1 MVYYGISDVG
11 LVRSNNEDC
20 FGIYEIA
27 DAVLAVVCDG
37 MGGENCGEVA
47 SALTL
52 ETFASTA
59 KRMCKPK
66 IDQGRLALTERDAY
80 VILYNAAAKAND
92 TLITYQAEHPECEG
106 MGTTLVC
113 ALVMNDGKTISW
125 LNVGDSRLYTVDG
138 NDILQVSKDHSY
150 VQHLVDTGEIT
161 SKEAR
166 THKDRN
172 LITRAVGIRA
182 EVEPDIDT
190 FPLSSTEVADTHIL
204 LCSDGLSGAVT
215 EEECYAIVRDGDRS
229 VKEKAEAL
237 VELAKK
243 NDGTDNI
250 TVILLDLQSEG
261 K

>member
-1 MVYYGISDVG
+1 MVYYGTSDIG
-11 LVRSNNEDC
+11 LVRDNNEDC
-20 FGIYEIA
+20 FGIYEIG

-52 ETFASTA
+52 KTFAETVT
-59 KRMCKPK
+59 RMCKPK
-66 IDQGRLALTERDAY
+66 VDHGHLYLSERDAY

-92 TLITYQAEHPECEG
+92 TLITYQAEHPESDG
-106 MGTTLVC
+106 MGTTLVA
-113 ALVMNDGKTISW
+113 ALIMDGGKTISW

-150 VQHLVDTGEIT
+150 VQYLVDTGEIT
-161 SKEAR
+161 SEEAR
-166 THKDRN
+166 NSKERN

-190 FPLSSTEVADTHIL
+190 FPLSDTEVADTHIL
-204 LCSDGLSGAVT
+204 LCSDGLSGEVS
-215 EEECYAIVRDGDRS
+215 EEECYAIVRDGTLS
-229 VKEKAEAL
+229 VKEKANAL
-237 VELAKK
+237 VQLAKK
-243 NDGTDNI
+243 NDGADNI
-250 TVILLDLQSEG
+250 TVILVNLENEG